1 MRRRADS
8 LAESLATAMNEAPIS
23 EQGSASAEPI
33 VAAYREKVLYAL
45 AIIAAVVVAP
55 FSVLN
60 FVKGYVF
67 VGVVTMTVVLMFVA
81 NAAAIYR
88 KRPLPIP
95 LWLAFGGVLGTLVVA
110 IEARGLLGIFW
121 SFPAILLIHFVME
134 RRWANALNLTMVA
147 LIAWVS
153 FRTLEGD
160 VALRIAIGQLLT
172 IAFTNIFSYVV
183 EAEQRK
189 ETEQRRRLGL
199 LVRATQAGFYQWE
212 RGNDVG
218 IYSGRLKEML
228 GYDANTD
235 TSRWPLFSELI
246 HPEDRKRR
254 VQLFQEGVRDRS
266 VRGGTHRL
274 GKQGDFRLQHA
285 NGEYIWVQAQGLFI
299 HDGDGQVTRYI
310 SSLVDVT
317 ERYRQQEALRS
328 THNQIEVQAKQ
339 LRDQNAA
346 LRDAIRVREEVE
358 RIARHDLKTP
368 LNSILAALRLL
379 GERREPDARERELL
393 GMVEGA
399 AYRVLDLVNLSVDIY
414 RMEQGTYRFSP
425 RVVDLTALAETV
437 ARDVRA
443 HADTKGVRIEIRV
456 GGEAAGPARRACAWA
471 EEMLCYS
478 VIANLLKNA
487 VEASPDGGAVR
498 RLDFDAAG
506 AQVTLRMHNAGEV
519 PASMRPVFFEKYATY
534 GKVGGSGLGT
544 YSARL
549 MARVQQGELTMQ
561 SSADGG
567 TMLELR
573 LPALPAGVAPVAG
586 AREGAPAPAAPA
598 DARPLPA
605 LRVLVVDDDEFN
617 VAFVRS
623 GLPSPP
629 LEVAT
634 AINGRAA
641 VQAVTAAF
649 GGAAPD
655 VIFMDLEMPVMNG
668 FEAIAQ
674 IRALE
679 AAAGRAACKV
689 IAFSSYD
696 DEAIRQR
703 CVRAGFDAYLSKPAP
718 RERIH
723 EILRAV
729 GAGRALPEAHG
740 AAGAAAPAPGPQ
752 DPVAVDADVAAT
764 MPNFLQT
771 RRALAAELRSALAAA
786 DRAEARRLAHKL
798 AGSFALYGFDWAA
811 QASRA
816 LQRDAAEGDPAEL
829 GRRCEALQAHLD
841 AVRLR
846 TRGADAREG

>member
-1 MRRRADS
+1 MK
-8 LAESLATAMNEAPIS
+8 NAPI
-23 EQGSASAEPI
+23 GGHGAGSAEPI
-33 VAAYREKVLYAL
+33 VAAYREKVLYVL

-55 FSVLN
+55 FSLLN
-60 FVKGYVF
+60 FAKGYAF
-67 VGVVTMTVVLMFVA
+67 VGVVTMSVVLMFVV
-81 NAAAIYR
+81 NAVAIYR

-134 RRWANALNLTMVA
+134 RRWANALNLTMVG

-153 FRTLEGD
+153 FRTLESD

-199 LVRATQAGFYQWE
+199 LVRATNAGFFQWDRASDE
-212 RGNDVG
+212 RV
-218 IYSGRLKEML
+218 YSGRLKEML
-228 GYDANTD
+228 GHPPDAD
-235 TSRWPLFSELI
+235 TAGWPPLPEFM
-246 HPEDRKRR
+246 HPDDREKR
-254 VQLFQEGVRDRS
+254 VSHFQEGARQTGRP
-266 VRGGTHRL
+266 GAQRL
-274 GKQGDFRLQHA
+274 AQGGDFRLRHA
-285 NGEYIWVQAQGLFI
+285 NGSYLWVHAQGLFI
-299 HDGDGQVTRYI
+299 HGADGRVARYI
-310 SSLVDVT
+310 ASLVDVT
-317 ERYRQQEALRS
+317 ERYRQQEDLRRS
-328 THNQIEVQAKQ
+328 HNQIEVQAKQ
-339 LRDQNAA
+339 LRDQNTA
-346 LRDAIRVREEVE
+346 LREAIRVREEVE

-443 HADTKGVRIEIRV
+443 HAETKGVRIELRV
-456 GGEAAGPARRACAWA
+456 GGEPAGPARRAYAWA

-487 VEASPDGGAVR
+487 VDASPDGGAV

-519 PASMRPVFFEKYATY
+519 PASMQPVFFEKYATY

-549 MARVQQGELTMQ
+549 MARVQQGELGMQ
-561 SSADGG
+561 TSAKGG
-567 TMLELR
+567 TVLELR

-586 AREGAPAPAAPA
+586 ARQGAEAPAAPA
-598 DARPLPA
+598 DTRPLPA
-605 LRVLVVDDDEFN
+605 LRVLIVDDDEFN

-629 LEVAT
+629 LEVAN

-641 VQAVTAAF
+641 VQALASAF

-668 FEAIAQ
+668 FEAVAQ

-679 AAAGRAACKV
+679 AAAGRAPSKI

-723 EILRAV
+723 DILRAV
-729 GAGRALPEAHG
+729 GAGRALPEAPG
-740 AAGAAAPAPGPQ
+740 EIGSAAPAPGPQ
-752 DPVAVDADVAAT
+752 DPVSVDADVAAT
-764 MPNFLQT
+764 MPKFLQT
-771 RRALAAELRSALAAA
+771 RRALAAELRGALAAA

-816 LQRDAAEGDPAEL
+816 LQRDAAQGDPAEL

>member
-1 MRRRADS
+1 MK
-8 LAESLATAMNEAPIS
+8 EAPND
-23 EQGSASAEPI
+23 GRGAGSAEPI
-33 VAAYREKVLYAL
+33 VAAYREKVLYVL

-55 FSVLN
+55 FSLLN
-60 FVKGYVF
+60 FAKGYAF
-67 VGVVTMTVVLMFVA
+67 VGVVTMSVVLMFVF
-81 NAAAIYR
+81 NAVAIYR

-199 LVRATQAGFYQWE
+199 LVRATNAGFFQWDRASDE
-212 RGNDVG
+212 RV
-218 IYSGRLKEML
+218 YSGRLKEML
-228 GYDANTD
+228 GHPPDAD
-235 TSRWPLFSELI
+235 TASWPPLPEFM
-246 HPEDRKRR
+246 HPDDREQR
-254 VQLFQEGVRDRS
+254 VRHFQAGARQTGRP
-266 VRGGTHRL
+266 GAQRL
-274 GKQGDFRLQHA
+274 AQGGDFRLRHA
-285 NGEYIWVQAQGLFI
+285 NGSYLWVHAQGLFI
-299 HDGDGQVTRYI
+299 HGADGRVARYI
-310 SSLVDVT
+310 ASLVDVT
-317 ERYRQQEALRS
+317 ERYRQQENLRRS
-328 THNQIEVQAKQ
+328 HNQIEVQAKQ
-339 LRDQNAA
+339 LRDQNTA
-346 LRDAIRVREEVE
+346 LREAIRVREEVE

-379 GERREPDARERELL
+379 GERREPDAREQELL

-399 AYRVLDLVNLSVDIY
+399 AYRVLDLVNLSVDLY

-425 RVVDLTALAETV
+425 RVVDLTALADTV

-443 HADTKGVRIEIRV
+443 HAETKGVRIELRV
-456 GGEAAGPARRACAWA
+456 GGEPADAQSSGTRRAYAWA

-498 RLDFDAAG
+498 LDFDAEG
-506 AQVTLRMHNAGEV
+506 AQVRLRMHNAGEV

-549 MARVQQGELTMQ
+549 MARVQQGELGMQ
-561 SSADGG
+561 TSADGG
-567 TMLELR
+567 TVLELR

-586 AREGAPAPAAPA
+586 ARQGAQAPAAPA
-598 DARPLPA
+598 DAHALPA

-617 VAFVRS
+617 VAFVRG

-641 VQAVTAAF
+641 VQAVASAF
-649 GGAAPD
+649 GGAPPD

-668 FEAIAQ
+668 FEAVAQ

-679 AAAGRAACKV
+679 AGSGRTPSKV

-703 CVRAGFDAYLSKPAP
+703 CVRSGFDAYLSKPAP

-723 EILRAV
+723 EILRAI
-729 GAGRALPEAHG
+729 GAGRALPEAQDEIG
-740 AAGAAAPAPGPQ
+740 SAAQGPGPQ

-764 MPNFLQT
+764 MPNFLRT
-771 RRALAAELRSALAAA
+771 RRALAAELRAALAAA

-811 QASRA
+811 RASRA

-841 AVRLR
+841 AVRLQ